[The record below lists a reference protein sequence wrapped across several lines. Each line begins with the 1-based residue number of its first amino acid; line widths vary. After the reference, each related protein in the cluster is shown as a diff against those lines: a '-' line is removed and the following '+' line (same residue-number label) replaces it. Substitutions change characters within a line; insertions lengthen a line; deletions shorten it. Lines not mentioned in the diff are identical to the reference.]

1 MNVSLQNIDKVSAEL
16 TVKLEKADYQEKV
29 DKELKS
35 LRQKAQIPGFRKGMV
50 PTSLIKK
57 MYGKSVIA
65 EVVNKAL
72 QEAVYNY
79 IKDNKVNMLG
89 EPLPNEEK
97 QQNIDF
103 DTMEEFEFVFDI
115 ALAPE
120 FKAEV
125 SAKDKVD
132 YYSIEVSEEMIDNQV
147 KMYTQRTGKYDKV
160 DAYEDNDMLKGLLAQ
175 LDEEGN
181 TKEGGIQVEA
191 AVLMPAYMK
200 NDDQKAIFANAKV
213 NDVLVEVEA
222 ASICGTDVHVLGNPP
237 GFIGT
242 KGSIL
247 GHECVGTVREI
258 GDGVE
263 GLKVG
268 DRVVLVPNIPC
279 GYCES
284 CRQGKANM
292 CENEKV
298 MGVTCDGVFAKYF
311 VAPEVALTKI
321 PDDMDKDLAIFAEPV
336 KCVMG
341 AMDWV
346 RVLPGETVLI
356 LGGGP
361 IGLYFIML
369 MKANGAGKIIVSEP
383 SEYRAKYAMDC
394 GADIII
400 DPTKQNLAEE
410 IAKITGGRGVDI
422 SVDAVGVLINDAIVN
437 TCKGGRI
444 VLMGQNGAVN
454 ETICQNDIVSKGLS
468 IFGNYIGNYIM
479 SRTVKTLEA
488 GIIPV
493 EKIIT
498 HKLPMSKFAEGL
510 DAMRKGVGLEVI
522 LYPDEN

>member
-1 MNVSLQNIDKVSAEL
+1 M
-16 TVKLEKADYQEKV
+16 
-29 DKELKS
+29 
-35 LRQKAQIPGFRKGMV
+35 
-50 PTSLIKK
+50 
-57 MYGKSVIA
+57 
-65 EVVNKAL
+65 
-72 QEAVYNY
+72 
-79 IKDNKVNMLG
+79 
-89 EPLPNEEK
+89 
-97 QQNIDF
+97 
-103 DTMEEFEFVFDI
+103 
-115 ALAPE
+115 
-120 FKAEV
+120 
-125 SAKDKVD
+125 
-132 YYSIEVSEEMIDNQV
+132 
-147 KMYTQRTGKYDKV
+147 
-160 DAYEDNDMLKGLLAQ
+160 
-175 LDEEGN
+175 
-181 TKEGGIQVEA
+181 
-191 AVLMPAYMK
+191 
-200 NDDQKAIFANAKV
+200 KAIVFKDLATWTYEERPVPEIKKV

-346 RVLPGETVLI
+346 RVLPGETVLV

-369 MKANGAGKIIVSEP
+369 LKANGAGKIIVSEP

-479 SRTVKTLEA
+479 SRTVKMLEA
-488 GIIPV
+488 GVIPV